1 MRSAVRTRLLGEAP
15 YVRHANFTTLGT
27 QDLRLLFRL
36 YDEIFFTDQLQ
47 PMVMQHCGRP
57 LQFRVSRAMTSAGG
71 KTIWSKVRGKTISFE
86 IAISTSLLFNSFRD
100 DARPIHVSGQLCSD
114 RVDALMRVMEHEIV
128 HLLEMLTFGKSSC
141 SQTRFLTIAGR
152 LFGHTHPRHGL
163 VTARENAHR
172 QHDIRVGQQVSFRF
186 QGRELTGIQLC
197 RWLLLSLDRLPGN
210 ELTMTQDLIANML
223 GVRREGVTE
232 AAGKL
237 QKIGVIEYSRGHIT
251 VLDRPRLEMLTC
263 ECYAVVKAETDHSA
277 LTAISFLHPAD

>member
-1 MRSAVRTRLLGEAP
+1 MSVVALQYTTDQIQQMRSAVRTRLLGEAP

-186 QGRELTGIQLC
+186 QGRELTGIVNRIQL
-197 RWLLLSLDRLPGN
+197 RASVLVPDKAGRRYSDGNHYAKYLIRL
-210 ELTMTQDLIANML
+210 A
-223 GVRREGVTE
+223 
-232 AAGKL
+232 
-237 QKIGVIEYSRGHIT
+237 
-251 VLDRPRLEMLTC
+251 MLTP
-263 ECYAVVKAETDHSA
+263 KGSA
-277 LTAISFLHPAD
+277 QRV